1 MNTRQQTTLHTT
13 LHTSIHAT
21 LFTSVNKTM
30 MPSAGDLRGWVAR
43 ACALVERRPGAG
55 IG

>member
-1 MNTRQQTTLHTT
+1 MNTRQQTTLHT
-13 LHTSIHAT
+13 SIHAT
-21 LFTSVNKTM
+21 LYAALFTSVNKTM

-55 IG
+55 IR